1 MSEANFAPTETT
13 RTDAQIG
20 LVFEDQRSGDL
31 RKVIYVD
38 DHVVLVRDETG
49 STTLTPRDSFESQ
62 LGNRYRVRRGVDP
75 AVDAGQ
81 YDRLRDA
88 LAEYEAAEGR
98 KAAHKAEALDEAL
111 DLVAGRTPDGEEDA
125 DAESDDDGDDATDE
139 EFPFEDV
146 PGIGPETAGKLRTQG
161 FVTVSDVRGASDDAL
176 LAVSGVGP
184 SALENV
190 REFAE
195 EFDS

>member
-20 LVFEDQRSGDL
+20 TVFEDQRSGDL

-49 STTLTPRDSFESQ
+49 STTLTPRDTFESQ

-111 DLVAGRTPDGEEDA
+111 DLVAGRAPEGEGDG
-125 DAESDDDGDDATDE
+125 DAESDDDGDE
-139 EFPFEDV
+139 EFPLEDV
-146 PGIGPETAGKLRTQG
+146 PGIGPETAGKLRMQG
-161 FVTVSDVRGASDDAL
+161 FVTVSDVHGASDDDL
-176 LAVSGVGP
+176 LGVSGVGP

-195 EFDS
+195 EF

>member
-20 LVFEDQRSGDL
+20 TVFEDQRSGDL

-49 STTLTPRDSFESQ
+49 STTLTPRDTFESQ

-98 KAAHKAEALDEAL
+98 KAAHKAEALNEAL
-111 DLVAGRTPDGEEDA
+111 DLVAGRAPESEGDA
-125 DAESDDDGDDATDE
+125 DAESDDDGDDDAAE
-139 EFPFEDV
+139 EFPFEEV

-176 LAVSGVGP
+176 LGVSGVGP
-184 SALENV
+184 SALSNV